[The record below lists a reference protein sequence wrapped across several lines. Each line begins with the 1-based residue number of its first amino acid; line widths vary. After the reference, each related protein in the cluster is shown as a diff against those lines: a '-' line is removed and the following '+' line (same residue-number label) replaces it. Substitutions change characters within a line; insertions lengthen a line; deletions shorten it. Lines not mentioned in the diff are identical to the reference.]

1 MNINEL
7 KPIFEGKRCAILGFG
22 REGRVWLSLLQRLG
36 CCAEIA
42 VADRN
47 PQEIPGVTGIYGE
60 DCLERASGYDLLL
73 QSPGVIIKDS
83 LTPVEKAKILTQT
96 ELLLRLRPC
105 KIIGITGTKG
115 KSTTASLTYH
125 FLNACGMKSM
135 LIGNIGVPP
144 LERLEEM
151 TPDMTAVCEMSC
163 HQLEFVRHSPEIA
176 VLLNIFPEHL
186 DHYVSLEAYAEAK
199 RNIYRFQQAGDTA
212 LINADAI
219 PDNVCAN
226 PGCSNAAECENSG
239 FRRARLITL
248 GCERPADAFS
258 ENGGITLPDR
268 VIPPEDV
275 HTQLRGRHNLYN
287 IAAALCAAECAGA
300 DTDRCLAALPEFR
313 GLEHRL
319 EYVDTIDGV
328 EYVNDSICTI
338 PEAAVAA
345 VKAFDS
351 GADCVILGGMER
363 NIPYDVLAEFLNTG
377 AVKNVILLP
386 DSGYRIG
393 EMITNPDVN
402 TVRVQ
407 DLPEAVNAAHR
418 LARRRVILCPA
429 AASYGFYKNFEER
442 GRHFKQLVHS
452 LRSGSDGNSSR

>member
-7 KPIFEGKRCAILGFG
+7 KPIFAGKRCAILGFG

-42 VADRN
+42 VADMK
-47 PQEIPGVTGIYGE
+47 PQDIPLVTGIYGE
-60 DCLERASGYDLLL
+60 DYLDRAKGYDLML
-73 QSPGVIIKDS
+73 QSPGVIIKDR
-83 LTPVEKAKILTQT
+83 LTAAEKAKILTQT

-115 KSTTASLTYH
+115 KSTTSSLIYH
-125 FLNACGMKSM
+125 FLKACGKNAM

-151 TPDMTAVCEMSC
+151 TPDTVAVCEMSC
-163 HQLEFVRHSPEIA
+163 HQLEFVQHSPEIA

-186 DHYVSLEAYAEAK
+186 DHYVSLEAYASAK
-199 RNIYRFQQAGDTA
+199 RNIYRFQQPGDTA
-212 LINADAI
+212 LLNADI
-219 PDNVCAN
+219 LTESEISDIK
-226 PGCSNAAECENSG
+226 S
-239 FRRARLITL
+239 RLITL
-248 GCERPADAFS
+248 GCGRPADACS
-258 ENGGITLPDR
+258 GNDGITLPGR
-268 VIPPEDV
+268 NIPAEKI
-275 HTQLRGRHNLYN
+275 HTQLRGKHNLYN

-300 DTDRCLAALPEFR
+300 DIDACLASLPEFK

-319 EYVDTIDGV
+319 EYVDTINGV
-328 EYVNDSICTI
+328 EYINDSICTI

-345 VKAFDS
+345 VGAFDS
-351 GADCVILGGMER
+351 GADCIILGGMER
-363 NIPYDVLAEFLNTG
+363 NIPYDILADFLNTG

-393 EMITNPDVN
+393 RMITNPAVN
-402 TVRVQ
+402 AVKVH
-407 DLPEAVNAAHR
+407 DMPEAVSAAAK
-418 LARRRVILCPA
+418 LAKRRVILCPA

-442 GRHFKQLVHS
+442 GRHFKELVRA
-452 LRSGSDGNSSR
+452 LKK